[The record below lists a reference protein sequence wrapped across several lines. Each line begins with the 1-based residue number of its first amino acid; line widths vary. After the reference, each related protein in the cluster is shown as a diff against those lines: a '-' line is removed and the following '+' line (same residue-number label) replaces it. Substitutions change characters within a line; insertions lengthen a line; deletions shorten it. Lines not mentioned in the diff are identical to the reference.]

1 MDVSRETTLSV
12 ETITQAV
19 SSITV
24 STLEEGTTFE
34 TAIIE
39 QQTAVMSTTKALN
52 IPFKFPLSADLVSE
66 VETPLLNYVKGLGDG
81 NLDFAFNVSPNFV
94 TNNCQKI
101 AMGSNETFSPLYI
114 ILITEFSSVE
124 LSIGEVV
131 DVVTSAG

>member
-1 MDVSRETTLSV
+1 M
-12 ETITQAV
+12 ETIIQAV

-39 QQTAVMSTTKALN
+39 EQTAVMSTTKALN

-66 VETPLLNYVKGLGDG
+66 VEAPLLDYVKGLGDG
-81 NLDFAFNVSPNFV
+81 NLNFAFNV
-94 TNNCQKI
+94 TKLQWDQT
-101 AMGSNETFSPLYI
+101 ETFSLLFYF
-114 ILITEFSSVE
+114 LISEFSSVE
-124 LSIGEVV
+124 LSFGEVV